1 MTTTT
6 MATGDAIR
14 RRQRR
19 RRWRDDDDDNDD
31 DPHRENFECD
41 GATGNEVNVD
51 WEFLFSDH
59 LFRRSKYELNTI
71 EDVSTNYSMQPQ

>member
-1 MTTTT
+1 

-51 WEFLFSDH
+51 GEQQ
-59 LFRRSKYELNTI
+59 RRWRL
-71 EDVSTNYSMQPQ
+71 V

>member
-1 MTTTT
+1 MTTTR

-41 GATGNEVNVD
+41 CATGNEVNVD
-51 WEFLFSDH
+51 GEQQRNVDGEQQ
-59 LFRRSKYELNTI
+59 RRWRL
-71 EDVSTNYSMQPQ
+71 V